1 MKLYLSRILAAI
13 ICCAIGTGIFLALQH
28 RALTKRN
35 AEVLRSENAYEQGKR
50 EAEIDLSEG
59 TLKLRVYGDATKSSG
74 ADLHAEEVFEKY
86 GIELV
91 RVAASIETDTSADRT
106 LGYNQTSLTAIER
119 RYGKGILDTIQQR
132 AVVNPRKPA
141 KKTDQ

>member
-13 ICCAIGTGIFLALQH
+13 ICCAIGTSIFLALQH

-74 ADLHAEEVFEKY
+74 ADLHAEGVFEKY
-86 GIELV
+86 GLELV

-106 LGYNQTSLTAIER
+106 LGYNQTSLTAIET